1 VGMRRGDNKRESW
14 WVRNNTKQ
22 TITIGDLLLVP
33 AIGPKKRIDLLYY
46 YSREKISHSK
56 VLVKLVKAGIVSLSK
71 DKIYTNNYPGNITSS
86 DVDEAITPAE
96 ENEIDD
102 ALRDELGDFLGMSVV
117 TEVGDPGIDSNLV
130 TEQGIRES
138 LIDEITENQEID
150 DDTGGILIHGKDPED
165 TAQPAGITG
174 VENDELQIIS
184 IETEDILDSII
195 KELKKINLQMAF
207 ITDNYLRDQEIN
219 SD

>member
-1 VGMRRGDNKRESW
+1 
-14 WVRNNTKQ
+14 
-22 TITIGDLLLVP
+22 
-33 AIGPKKRIDLLYY
+33 
-46 YSREKISHSK
+46 
-56 VLVKLVKAGIVSLSK
+56 
-71 DKIYTNNYPGNITSS
+71 
-86 DVDEAITPAE
+86 
-96 ENEIDD
+96 
-102 ALRDELGDFLGMSVV
+102 MSVV